1 MCSTKERKHNKELN
15 KVLKLKNIM
24 TELKNSRE
32 FQQQPGQSGRRI
44 SMLKDRTFEI
54 IQSEEQT
61 EKKNEKRLS
70 DLWYTFKRNN
80 LYIIE
85 VSAESLFKEIMTG
98 ISPNLGRDLDNQ
110 IHEANS

>member
-54 IQSEEQT
+54 I
-61 EKKNEKRLS
+61 
-70 DLWYTFKRNN
+70 
-80 LYIIE
+80 
-85 VSAESLFKEIMTG
+85 
-98 ISPNLGRDLDNQ
+98 
-110 IHEANS
+110 